1 MREDLHAEIP
11 SKSQKQ
17 CTQRSFSVLLL
28 ICQAYQAYCYLVYDT
43 YHLSAPPA
51 SSACFPDFQSCVCQY
66 LPQAVL
72 SPSHDTRPPTN
83 SPHTRLPTL
92 LVFPTVTELG
102 LISVHTLSSPGP
114 RPYGS
119 HCSSEMN
126 SLQLQ
131 GEGVASLQE
140 EGKTTQTA
148 NYDPLP

>member
-1 MREDLHAEIP
+1 MLIP

-28 ICQAYQAYCYLVYDT
+28 ICQAYQAYRHLVYDT
-43 YHLSAPPA
+43 YHLSAPL
-51 SSACFPDFQSCVCQY
+51 ACFPDFQGCVCQY

-83 SPHTRLPTL
+83 SQHTRLPPDFTHL
-92 LVFPTVTELG
+92 SDSNKLG
-102 LISVHTLSSPGP
+102 LISVHTLSAPGP

-131 GEGVASLQE
+131 GEGVTSFQE
-140 EGKTTQTA
+140 EGKNNA
-148 NYDPLP
+148 NS